1 MSELLPGASA
11 FLEAIPSKEHNLAW
25 EPTEFA
31 TEVRSHLLANV
42 FPEESWCPA
51 CDAVLDCKGLHCGVC
66 AANGDRTRRHHGA
79 RNAVGRFAAAA
90 GFHPEL
96 EKPGLLPPSP
106 DQPNADRRRPAD
118 VYLASW
124 QNGSPA
130 ALDLAISSPH
140 RQDAPPEATSV
151 PGAAAQAYEGRKR
164 VHLNTAQD
172 CATQGLA
179 FVPIVGEPS
188 GGWGPSAM
196 CTFKAFARAQ
206 SVVTGQDAAQ
216 ILAAELQRLCTVV
229 RRANARA
236 VLSRGCDLRALP
248 GSAAG
253 DAFALLGGE

>member
-1 MSELLPGASA
+1 M
-11 FLEAIPSKEHNLAW
+11 
-25 EPTEFA
+25 
-31 TEVRSHLLANV
+31 
-42 FPEESWCPA
+42 
-51 CDAVLDCKGLHCGVC
+51 
-66 AANGDRTRRHHGA
+66 
-79 RNAVGRFAAAA
+79 
-90 GFHPEL
+90 
-96 EKPGLLPPSP
+96 GLLPPSP

-164 VHLNTAQD
+164 THLNTALD
-172 CATQGLA
+172 CANQGLA

-216 ILAAELQRLCTVV
+216 ILAAELQQLCTVV
-229 RRANARA
+229 RRANARV

-253 DAFALLGGE
+253 DALALLGDD